1 MMRTRVAMID
11 VTASILSA
19 LLCMT
24 GCERRQ
30 RGDDMPRQA
39 ESSEKTSDK
48 DIVSAKPAKEEDV
61 NSLIA
66 SASTVLINEGSN
78 RGEYIERICSSID
91 KIPDAQAKCRYFK
104 SLCDNALS
112 MRFDSVGDIHAK
124 NEDERWEV
132 NRRLGLVYASLEK
145 LVDNVQ
151 MRMMQNN
158 APLQEQFEPMFR
170 FYEVMREE
178 AIRTGKKENRG
189 YPWKLN
195 DIERMYGLCLKTG
208 RFSDS
213 DLSSVRERFLHLA
226 GRPIRTLEQV
236 EADLRSERARTP
248 RGGCGSSRK
257 APRVTDSRR

>member
-1 MMRTRVAMID
+1 
-11 VTASILSA
+11 
-19 LLCMT
+19 
-24 GCERRQ
+24 
-30 RGDDMPRQA
+30 MPRQA

-208 RFSDS
+208 RFTDS

-257 APRVTDSRR
+257 APLVTDSRR

>member
-208 RFSDS
+208 RFTDS

-248 RGGCGSSRK
+248 RGGCDSSRK
-257 APRVTDSRR
+257 APRVKDSRL

>member
-208 RFSDS
+208 RFTDS

-248 RGGCGSSRK
+248 RGGCDSSRK